1 MCLKMGQLWI
11 DVGKPFS
18 GISQSRLSV
27 NDKNSHEKA
36 GGHPGHAHLAELRRA
51 THDDKSPNDKVA
63 VRFGVSREGDHRSL
77 RD

>member
-36 GGHPGHAHLAELRRA
+36 GGHPGHAQL
-51 THDDKSPNDKVA
+51 
-63 VRFGVSREGDHRSL
+63 G
-77 RD
+77 